1 MDDWTADM
9 IIALLAPSSAPA
21 GKNGCVGQAYGGAGG
36 TVSGQLPGNADRMVF
51 GFYVGSRVAGYRLE
65 DQVGAGGM
73 AVVFR
78 AVDER
83 LGRQVALKVLSPELA
98 ADEEFRER
106 FIRESR
112 AAAAVDD
119 PHLIPVYE
127 AGEAEGVLFIAMR
140 YVAGGDARSLVRRG
154 GPLSPARMAAIVS
167 PVALALDAA
176 HAVGLVHRDVKPA
189 NMLLDVR
196 QGRPDHVYLADFGI
210 SRHVQSTSGLTG
222 TGQFLGTADY
232 CAPEQIQGAAVDGRA
247 DQYALACTVFELL
260 SGRPPFRRDE
270 AAAVIW
276 AQMTQSPPLMTSRRP
291 GLPPAVDG
299 VMEKALAKRPEVR
312 YATCRAFAD
321 ALRAA
326 LGLGPYDSGAP
337 VAAQAERLQAEAGR
351 RAGHADPGRFAA
363 GRNEQFGPTKDA
375 SVPRVR
381 ISPDDRGQHR
391 GHRSRHRGPRHRS
404 VPLIWMAGIAGLAVA
419 GLVAWLTL
427 ANPAT
432 RPGPSES
439 PQAGAYPE
447 RTGGVGRAGPLPGSA
462 NVMITVDTTLT
473 SDIFCSDLTIESGVI
488 LTTNGYNIYCSGTV
502 NNQGT
507 VVTGASV
514 SQNFPLSYGGSGG
527 GATGQRAT
535 AGLSTLS
542 AGGAPCIISGCTAAN
557 GSAPAR
563 PSITAAVLISWYH
576 AGMNQ
581 YLAGAMG
588 GSSPNA
594 TGGAG
599 ANGLFIEANR
609 IIAGNLDCAGS
620 DGENAAGVSSA
631 GGGGGGVILIA
642 YVSSLTNGH
651 YLCGGGYTIAANESQ
666 HEFGGVGAVISQ
678 RFSRLP
684 ISINPET

>member
-1 MDDWTADM
+1 MKEEWLCRT
-9 IIALLAPSSAPA
+9 
-21 GKNGCVGQAYGGAGG
+21 GVGGAGG
-36 TVSGQLPGNADRMVF
+36 TVSGQLPGNVGRLIF
-51 GFYVGSRVAGYRLE
+51 GFSVGSRIAGYRLE
-65 DQVGAGGM
+65 DQVGVGGM

-98 ADEEFRER
+98 ADEDFRER

-167 PVALALDAA
+167 PVASALDAA
-176 HAVGLVHRDVKPA
+176 HAIGLVHRDVKPA

-210 SRHVQSTSGLTG
+210 SRHVQSTPGLTG

-232 CAPEQIQGAAVDGRA
+232 CAPEQIQGASVDGRA

-276 AQMTQSPPLMTSRRP
+276 AQMTEPPPLMTSRRP
-291 GLPPAVDG
+291 DLPPAVDD
-299 VMEKALAKRPEVR
+299 VLQQALAKRPELR
-312 YATCRAFAD
+312 YATCREFAD

-326 LGLGPYDSGAP
+326 LDLESYDSGT
-337 VAAQAERLQAEAGR
+337 AATAQVSRPQAEAEHHS
-351 RAGHADPGRFAA
+351 GHAGPGRSAV
-363 GRNEQFGPTKDA
+363 GRNEQFDPTKDA
-375 SVPRVR
+375 IAPRVR
-381 ISPDDRGQHR
+381 IAADGRGQHR

-404 VPLIWMAGIAGLAVA
+404 VLFIWMTGIAGLAVA
-419 GLVAWLTL
+419 GLVVWLTL

-432 RPGPSES
+432 SHGPSNSS
-439 PQAGAYPE
+439 PAVTYPE
-447 RTGGVGRAGPLPGSA
+447 TTGGVGGPEPLPGSS

-473 SDIFCSDLTIESGVI
+473 SDIFCSDLTIASGVT
-488 LTTNGYNIYCSGTV
+488 LMTNGYNIYCSGTV
-502 NNQGT
+502 DNQGRI
-507 VVTGASV
+507 VTGASA

-527 GATGQRAT
+527 GATGQGAT

-542 AGGAPCIISGCTAAN
+542 TGGAPCSISGCTAAN
-557 GSAPAR
+557 GSSPAR
-563 PSITAAVLISWYH
+563 PSITADLLISWYH

-588 GSSPNA
+588 GSSANA
-594 TGGAG
+594 NGGAG

-620 DGENAAGVSSA
+620 NGENAPGMSSA
-631 GGGGGGVILIA
+631 GGGGGGVILLA
-642 YVSSLTNGH
+642 YVSRLTNGH
-651 YLCGGGYTIAANESQ
+651 YLCGGGYTIAANGSQ
-666 HEFGGVGAVISQ
+666 HEYGGVGAVIRQ

-684 ISINPET
+684 ISVNPET